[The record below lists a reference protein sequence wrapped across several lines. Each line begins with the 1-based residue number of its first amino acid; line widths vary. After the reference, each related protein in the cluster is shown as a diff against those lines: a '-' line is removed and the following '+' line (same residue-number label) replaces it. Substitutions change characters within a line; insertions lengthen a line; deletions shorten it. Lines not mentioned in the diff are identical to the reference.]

1 MTAPEDPH
9 WPRASWWLEGRDADG
24 LASDAPLLAVLGAPL
39 SQASHAGNNCH
50 KAPAMVRSALGRFSP
65 FAAGVGW
72 PEPRNVDLSTV
83 RPVDLGD
90 VAIGDL
96 DNVAAQS
103 EIAGAVAALPNHPS
117 LARDPDLLVVVGGD
131 DAVIRPVING
141 MGCDLG
147 RTALLTLDAHHD
159 VRVYYRNM
167 GPHNGTP
174 VRGLIDDG
182 LPAANVVEVGI
193 SSFGNSVFY
202 RAWCDD
208 RGVTVVGAA
217 AARAEGVGPC
227 VARHLEAL
235 AERAD
240 VIFVDFD
247 LDVLDSAF
255 APGSF
260 GARPGGLASW
270 ELHQAAFAAGSQAK
284 VKGICIVEVDPAL
297 DDRACTTV
305 DNAALCLLH
314 AAAGLASRGT

>member
-1 MTAPEDPH
+1 MTTPQDPH
-9 WPRASWWLEGRDADG
+9 WPRASWWLEGRYADG
-24 LASDAPLLAVLGAPL
+24 LPSDAPLLAVLGAPL
-39 SQASHAGNNCH
+39 SQASHAGNNCPE
-50 KAPAMVRSALGRFSP
+50 APAMVRAALGRFSP
-65 FAAGVGW
+65 YAAGVSW
-72 PEPRNVDLSTV
+72 PEPRNVDLGAV

-96 DNVAAQS
+96 DNVAAQA

-141 MGCDLG
+141 LGCDLKRAG
-147 RTALLTLDAHHD
+147 LLTLDAHHD

-167 GPHNGTP
+167 GPHNGAP

-182 LPAANVVEVGI
+182 LPAANVIEVGI
-193 SSFGNSVFY
+193 SSFGNSAFY
-202 RAWCDD
+202 RGWCED
-208 RGVTVVGAA
+208 RGITVVGAA
-217 AARAEGVGPC
+217 AARDEGVGPC

-235 AERAD
+235 AGRAD

-270 ELHQAAFAAGSQAK
+270 ELHQAAFAAGSHPK

-297 DDRACTTV
+297 DDHACTTV

-314 AAAGLASRGT
+314 AAAGLALRER